1 MALRQLDPDQIRTW
15 TLAQKDRWWLAHVWR
30 GNEPQLTFRSALTG
44 MALGGVLSLTNLYLG
59 TKVPWAV
66 GVGITSVILA
76 FAFYKGL
83 ARLGLG
89 REFTLLENVAMQ
101 STATAAGYMTQPL
114 LSSLAAY
121 MLVTQVPI
129 PILHT
134 MLWMIAIALLGV
146 LVAFPLKRRFI
157 NDEQLPFPEGRAA
170 GVVMDALHNR
180 DPGAGLAQAR
190 LLLVAAASA
199 AVLKLAQSPVLLA
212 KLKLGFLAIPEYLD
226 AWIYRRTT
234 LRIQGIDLRELTVRW
249 DSDFVLM
256 ATGGLMGIRIGVSLL
271 VGAVVNYLLVVPW
284 AIHAGEIVGQAGPDG
299 TLRYGFGV
307 IARWALW
314 GGVALMTASSL
325 TAFFARPGVIT
336 SAFRG
341 WFRPRSA
348 APTDD
353 PLRPIELPMRVFVL
367 GIPLVGGVV
376 VLLAHLFF
384 GVKIWLGI
392 VAIPLVFAFALI
404 AVNATALTSI
414 IPTGAM
420 GKLTQLGYGVLDP
433 GNIKTNLMT
442 AGITAEVAANA
453 SNLLSDIKPGYM
465 LGAKPRQQA
474 IGHVLGIFAGAFVA
488 VPVFYLVLLHA
499 GPTAMFEQHP
509 LPAARIWHAFAE
521 LLTQGLANLNPS
533 TRWAALIGALLG
545 FALESAR
552 LLTRGRF
559 WLSGVAVGL
568 AAVIPF
574 HTCFSMFLGSL
585 IVWLAGRRARRRA
598 GTGETA
604 VTSSH
609 ETVCGGLIA
618 GGALMGLAVMVL
630 ELALAPSP

>member
-1 MALRQLDPDQIRTW
+1 MALQQLDPDQIRTW

-30 GNEPQLTFRSALTG
+30 GNEPQLTLRSALTG
-44 MALGGVLSLTNLYLG
+44 MGLGGVLSLTNLYLG

-83 ARLGLG
+83 ARIGLG

-180 DPGAGLAQAR
+180 EPGAGLAQAR
-190 LLLVAAASA
+190 LLLVAGASA
-199 AVLKLAQSPVLLA
+199 AVLKLAQSPALLA
-212 KLKLGFLAIPEYLD
+212 KLKLGLPAIPEYLD
-226 AWIYRRTT
+226 AWIYRLTT

-271 VGAVVNYLLVVPW
+271 VGAVVNYLVVVPW

-341 WFRPRSA
+341 WFRSRSA
-348 APTDD
+348 APADD
-353 PLRPIELPMRVFVL
+353 PLRSIELPMRVFVL

-392 VAIPLVFAFALI
+392 IAIPLVFAFALI

-474 IGHVLGIFAGAFVA
+474 IGHVLGIFAGAVVA

-499 GPTAMFEQHP
+499 GPVAMFEQHP

-521 LLTQGLANLNPS
+521 LLTQGLANLSPS
-533 TRWAALIGALLG
+533 TRWAALIGALVGL
-545 FALESAR
+545 ALETAR

-585 IVWLAGRRARRRA
+585 LVWLAGRRAQRRA
-598 GTGETA
+598 GTGEA
-604 VTSSH
+604 VATSSP
-609 ETVCGGLIA
+609 ETLCGGLIA

-630 ELALAPSP
+630 ELATAPRP